1 MKERRTFWKYSAS
14 AVCLNRNEGRGTVRG
29 IEEKVRQQKIFRTV
43 WAYIMITFFS
53 FTYAAGISLFLDP
66 NNLAPGGISG
76 VSIMLSRITP
86 LPTGTWIILL
96 NVPILALGLWKFGMK
111 FLISTIYCTFVS
123 SVFTNILSAYGALT
137 QDKLLAALAGGTVM
151 AVSIGMI
158 FKAGATTG
166 GVDIIVKV
174 LRLRY
179 KHLKTGNL
187 YLIMDAAVVTLSG
200 IMFRNLETAL
210 YAAVTIFVNSVVLDT
225 VLYGKDGAKMIY
237 IISDHPKQ
245 ITERLLAD
253 LDIGVT
259 SLHGEGAYSGKE
271 KEVLLCVM
279 RKPLAPKAQQIVREE
294 DAEAFMIVSDAT
306 EIFGEGYKSYFSE
319 RL

>member
-1 MKERRTFWKYSAS
+1 MVQ
-14 AVCLNRNEGRGTVRG
+14 AV
-29 IEEKVRQQKIFRTV
+29 EEKLRQQRIFRTI
-43 WAYIMITFFS
+43 WDYIIITVFS
-53 FTYAAGISLFLDP
+53 LTYAAGISLFLDP

-76 VSIMLSRITP
+76 ISIMLSRVTP

-96 NVPILALGLWKFGMK
+96 NVPILALGLWKFGFK
-111 FLISTIYCTFVS
+111 FLISTIYCTVVS
-123 SVFTNILSAYGALT
+123 SVFTNILSPIGALT
-137 QDKLLAALAGGTVM
+137 NDKLLAALAGGTIM

-187 YLIMDAAVVTLSG
+187 YLMIDAIVVTLSG

-279 RKPLAPKAQQIVREE
+279 RKPLAPKAQQIVKEE

>member
-1 MKERRTFWKYSAS
+1 MVK
-14 AVCLNRNEGRGTVRG
+14 AV
-29 IEEKVRQQKIFRTV
+29 EEKLKQQKIFRII
-43 WAYIMITFFS
+43 WDYMIITFFS
-53 FTYAAGISLFLDP
+53 LTYAVGISLFLDP

-76 VSIMLSRITP
+76 ISIMLSRITP

-96 NVPILALGLWKFGMK
+96 NIPILALGLWKFGLK
-111 FLISTIYCTFVS
+111 FLISTIYCTMIS
-123 SVFTNILSAYGALT
+123 SVFMNILSGFGALT
-137 QDKLLAALAGGTVM
+137 SDKLLAALAGGTIM
-151 AVSIGMI
+151 AVSLGMI

-166 GVDIIVKV
+166 GVDIIIKV
-174 LRLRY
+174 LRLKY

-187 YLIMDAAVVTLSG
+187 YLLMDAAVVTLSG
-200 IMFRNLETAL
+200 IMFNNLEIAL

-225 VLYGKDGAKMIY
+225 VLYGRDGAKMIY
-237 IISDHPKQ
+237 IISDYPKQ
-245 ITERLLAD
+245 ITDRLLAD

-271 KEVLLCVM
+271 KEVLMCVM

-306 EIFGEGYKSYFSE
+306 EIFGEGYKSYFGE

>member
-1 MKERRTFWKYSAS
+1 MVK
-14 AVCLNRNEGRGTVRG
+14 AV
-29 IEEKVRQQKIFRTV
+29 EEKLKQQKIFRIIWDYMIITV
-43 WAYIMITFFS
+43 FS
-53 FTYAAGISLFLDP
+53 LTYAVGISLFLDP
-66 NNLAPGGISG
+66 NNLAPGGVSG
-76 VSIMLSRITP
+76 ISIMLSRITP

-96 NVPILALGLWKFGMK
+96 NIPILALGLWKFGLK
-111 FLISTIYCTFVS
+111 FLISTIYCTMIS
-123 SVFTNILSAYGALT
+123 SVFMNILSGFGALT
-137 QDKLLAALAGGTVM
+137 SDKLLAALAGGTIM
-151 AVSIGMI
+151 AVSLGMI

-166 GVDIIVKV
+166 GVDIIIKV
-174 LRLRY
+174 LRLKY

-187 YLIMDAAVVTLSG
+187 YLLMDAAVVTLSG
-200 IMFRNLETAL
+200 IMFNNLEIAL

-225 VLYGKDGAKMIY
+225 VLYGRDGAKMIY
-237 IISDHPKQ
+237 IISDYPKQ
-245 ITERLLAD
+245 ITDRLLAD

-271 KEVLLCVM
+271 KEVLMCVM

-306 EIFGEGYKSYFSE
+306 EIFGEGYKSYFGE

>member
-1 MKERRTFWKYSAS
+1 MVKEVQKRLEQK
-14 AVCLNRNEGRGTVRG
+14 
-29 IEEKVRQQKIFRTV
+29 KVLRLV
-43 WAYIMITFFS
+43 WNYLIITIFS
-53 FTYAAGISLFLDP
+53 FTYAVGISLFLDP
-66 NNLAPGGISG
+66 NNLAPGGVSG
-76 VSIMLSRITP
+76 ISIMLSRITP
-86 LPTGTWIILL
+86 IPTGTWIMLI

-111 FLISTIYCTFVS
+111 FLISTIYCTAVS
-123 SVFTNILSAYGALT
+123 SAFTNMLLVFEPLT
-137 QDKLLAALAGGTVM
+137 TDKLLAAVAGGAVM

-158 FKAGATTG
+158 LKAGATTG

-174 LRLRY
+174 MRLRY
-179 KHLKTGNL
+179 RHLKTGNL

-200 IMFRNLETAL
+200 VMFRNLETAL
-210 YAAVTIFVNSVVLDT
+210 YAAVAIFVSSVVLDT

-237 IISDHPKQ
+237 IISDYPDR
-245 ITERLLAD
+245 ITDRLLED

-259 SLHGEGAYSGKE
+259 SLKGEGAYSGKE
-271 KEVLLCVM
+271 KKVLMCVM

-294 DAEAFMIVSDAT
+294 DPEAFMIVSDAT

>member
-1 MKERRTFWKYSAS
+1 MVQ
-14 AVCLNRNEGRGTVRG
+14 AV
-29 IEEKVRQQKIFRTV
+29 EEKLRQQRIFRTI
-43 WAYIMITFFS
+43 WNYIIITVFS
-53 FTYAAGISLFLDP
+53 LTYAAGISLFLDP

-76 VSIMLSRITP
+76 ISIMLSRVTP

-96 NVPILALGLWKFGMK
+96 NVPILVLGLWKFGFK
-111 FLISTIYCTFVS
+111 FLISTIYCTVVS
-123 SVFTNILSAYGALT
+123 SVFTNILSPIGALT
-137 QDKLLAALAGGTVM
+137 NDKLLAALAGGTIM

-187 YLIMDAAVVTLSG
+187 YLMIDAIVVTLSG
-200 IMFRNLETAL
+200 IMFRDLETAL

-279 RKPLAPKAQQIVREE
+279 RKPLAPKAQQIVKEE

>member
-1 MKERRTFWKYSAS
+1 MVK
-14 AVCLNRNEGRGTVRG
+14 AV
-29 IEEKVRQQKIFRTV
+29 EEKLRQQRLLRTI
-43 WAYIMITFFS
+43 WNYMLITVFS
-53 FTYAAGISLFLDP
+53 FTYAVGISLFLDP

-76 VSIMLSRITP
+76 ISIMLSRITP
-86 LPTGTWIILL
+86 LSTGTWVILI
-96 NVPILALGLWKFGMK
+96 NVPILALGLWKFGFK
-111 FLISTIYCTFVS
+111 FLVSTIYCTVVS
-123 SVFTNILSAYGALT
+123 SLFMNYLSGFGALT
-137 QDKLLAALAGGTVM
+137 SDKLLAALAGGTIL
-151 AVSIGMI
+151 AVSLGTI

-187 YLIMDAAVVTLSG
+187 YLLLDAIVVTLSG
-200 IMFRNLETAL
+200 IMFRDLEAAL

-225 VLYGKDGAKMIY
+225 VLYGRDGAKMLY

-259 SLHGEGAYSGKE
+259 TLHGEGAYSGKE

-279 RKPLAPKAQQIVREE
+279 RKPLAPRAQQIVKEE